1 MAAMPHGRSAL
12 DAEGMVFKLL
22 MHLGYLMDTE
32 AERRTPENVVLRYS
46 YRRSSAVDTVFMHS
60 SGFGIVQV
68 LDGGRN
74 LLWSPNRIY
83 CSRFLPGKQPANAVS
98 PDKLLAQLCEYVNDA
113 ARLQDFWDTLEEQ
126 GDDSMSNLQESR
138 SSLAGVKAE

>member
-22 MHLGYLMDTE
+22 MHLGYLMDT
-32 AERRTPENVVLRYS
+32 
-46 YRRSSAVDTVFMHS
+46 VDTVFMHS

-113 ARLQDFWDTLEEQ
+113 ARLQGFWDTLEEQ